1 MSDIGKDIRKE
12 IGIAAPSRLAI
23 MGGGEGAATQP
34 ALRGSGQDDR
44 QETEKIV
51 CRHSLVRL
59 NASKKKKKSNDH
71 VEESQKR
78 QERERNTVSA
88 NSSAH
93 SLASLL
99 REVLLALSAFPL

>member
-12 IGIAAPSRLAI
+12 IGIATPSRLAN
-23 MGGGEGAATQP
+23 EGAATQP
-34 ALRGSGQDDR
+34 ALRGSGRDGR

-59 NASKKKKKSNDH
+59 NASKKKKK
-71 VEESQKR
+71 VMTMWKRVR

-88 NSSAH
+88 YSSAH